1 MADVEEDEFQGA
13 GVGLDFK
20 DLVPLSVSLV
30 PYVVLWP
37 SDLQQG
43 ADLESLFLIV
53 IKRAGGLIGAL
64 PLGVIS
70 DREIAS
76 GSSEA
81 NPHALLG
88 ASTTIM
94 VPGVYQNS
102 QGVWEPSESEVALLV
117 ADFTSDVAQLLR
129 PMTEDDTESFPFV
142 TDHIEIFPEPS
153 HVVSQ
158 VMEWLATQGL
168 SVPEGPYQS
177 DAQEVTAQSGGA
189 TPPAKS
195 STPRR
200 QVGPK
205 GATSSVKP
213 SPKPKRVTTAAL
225 AESLEGVLSSLPA
238 LSSQIE
244 TLVAKQ
250 EVLERQLVSSSSVP
264 KQLAK
269 PLTSSLALSK
279 PPSLTTAA
287 SMVRSPPRTQ
297 QLVPMA
303 PPLTPAP
310 AVAPVLHRELE
321 EELQAAGDAP
331 SVAQAM
337 LAQSAALTQLVAH
350 MASHADPLLDTP
362 AGSTTSTRGAAGRAK
377 LQAELAQHSGVFFE
391 AVQRAMARRMS
402 PTMAFSELTADQ
414 LLAQGVSGVRY
425 LERFGGYG
433 RHRDLGLLQYQVM
446 TIFDFLMVGNVGA
459 AKDILALTAVMI
471 EQAVLDNG
479 RFDIAALLSLME
491 DPPSTIFMNRQILST
506 SRSRAFAP
514 LADQRWITVALA
526 YLKEMDTIASR
537 RQEYSSGSTLSSP
550 MDPGGDQAK
559 AKAKAKQKGKGKGR
573 GRLQE
578 VAEEEG

>member
-1 MADVEEDEFQGA
+1 MAEVEEDEFLGA

-20 DLVPLSVSLV
+20 DMVPLSVSLV

-43 ADLESLFLIV
+43 ADLESLFLVV

-117 ADFTSDVAQLLR
+117 ADFTADIAQILR

-177 DAQEVTAQSGGA
+177 DAQEVTAQSGG

-200 QVGPK
+200 PAGPK
-205 GATSSVKP
+205 GAMSSAKP

-225 AESLEGVLSSLPA
+225 AGSLEGVLSSFPNRDFGGKAGGLGA
-238 LSSQIE
+238 AAGQFIFS
-244 TLVAKQ
+244 AKA
-250 EVLERQLVSSSSVP
+250 VGKAFDFIPGSVQTTFSDHGSINGEESP
-264 KQLAK
+264 EDPTACAYGSAVDTGACGC
-269 PLTSSLALSK
+269 PCFASGVGGGTSSCRRRPYSCTSHALHSLSWWHIWQVMRILCWT
-279 PPSLTTAA
+279 PPQVLPHLQEGRPAEQSCRPSWL
-287 SMVRSPPRTQ
+287 S
-297 QLVPMA
+297 
-303 PPLTPAP
+303 TPAFSSRQFKG
-310 AVAPVLHRELE
+310 LW
-321 EELQAAGDAP
+321 QDGC
-331 SVAQAM
+331 
-337 LAQSAALTQLVAH
+337 
-350 MASHADPLLDTP
+350 PLLW
-362 AGSTTSTRGAAGRAK
+362 
-377 LQAELAQHSGVFFE
+377 HS
-391 AVQRAMARRMS
+391 QS
-402 PTMAFSELTADQ
+402 
-414 LLAQGVSGVRY
+414 
-425 LERFGGYG
+425 
-433 RHRDLGLLQYQVM
+433 
-446 TIFDFLMVGNVGA
+446 
-459 AKDILALTAVMI
+459 
-471 EQAVLDNG
+471 
-479 RFDIAALLSLME
+479 
-491 DPPSTIFMNRQILST
+491 
-506 SRSRAFAP
+506 
-514 LADQRWITVALA
+514 
-526 YLKEMDTIASR
+526 
-537 RQEYSSGSTLSSP
+537 
-550 MDPGGDQAK
+550 
-559 AKAKAKQKGKGKGR
+559 
-573 GRLQE
+573 
-578 VAEEEG
+578 